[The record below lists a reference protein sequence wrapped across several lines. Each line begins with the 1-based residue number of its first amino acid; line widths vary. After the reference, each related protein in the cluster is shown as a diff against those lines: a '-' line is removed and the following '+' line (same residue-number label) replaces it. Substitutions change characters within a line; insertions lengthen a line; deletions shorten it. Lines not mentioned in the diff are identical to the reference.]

1 MSPIATVAAP
11 ADLPVGWL
19 PRAGSVLVVLARPG
33 QESAE
38 LGGLLYAFRRAGAD
52 LALLCLTRG
61 EASPENSTR
70 SVRLEAARPW
80 ELQLAA
86 GVLGISGVTVASY
99 PDGGLGRQPEAE
111 LGERI
116 GRAIREHAADLL
128 LVIDPAAGDADD
140 DGSAMD
146 DAAVDTGDAAV
157 AAVAVADGGDDAAVA
172 AVACAAARRARV
184 PVLARTGPPGRVPG
198 AWVIDLGPDAGTARA
213 IQKAA
218 AAAHES
224 QSAALPAL
232 IRRLDLLGGQEHL
245 RWLVTPAW
253 ARPAPEI
260 DRPAAER
267 HRPAPEI
274 GRPASERHRP
284 ASEIQEKTCPT
295 VRPRPT
301 AGTVRKPPMTVTSLP
316 WHKADTSC

>member
-1 MSPIATVAAP
+1 MSPIATAAVP
-11 ADLPVGWL
+11 ADLPAGWL
-19 PRAGSVLVVLARPG
+19 PRAGSVLAVLARPG

-38 LGGLLYAFRRAGAD
+38 LGGLLYAFRRAGTD

-61 EASPENSTR
+61 ETSPVNSNW
-70 SVRLEAARPW
+70 SARLEAARPW

-86 GVLGISGVTVASY
+86 AVLGISQVTVASY

-128 LVIDPAAGDADD
+128 LVIDPAAGDAND
-140 DGSAMD
+140 DGSA
-146 DAAVDTGDAAV
+146 V
-157 AAVAVADGGDDAAVA
+157 DDAAVA
-172 AVACAAARRARV
+172 AAACAAAQRAGV
-184 PVLARTGPPGRVPG
+184 PVLARTGPPGRFPG
-198 AWVIDLGPDAGTARA
+198 AWVIDLGPDAGTARV

-232 IRRLDLLGGQEHL
+232 IRQLDLLDGREHL

-253 ARPAPEI
+253 ARPTP
-260 DRPAAER
+260 
-267 HRPAPEI
+267 
-274 GRPASERHRP
+274 
-284 ASEIQEKTCPT
+284 EIQETTCPT
-295 VRPRPT
+295 ARPRPT
-301 AGTVRKPPMTVTSLP
+301 AGTGRKPPTTVTSLP
-316 WHKADTSC
+316 WRKADTSC